1 MEAVFEAIAEEKP
14 GPKLRRI
21 FDSRWPGY
29 RKWFLR
35 DGLRKRPTRLAGT
48 KALRRHMPELV
59 PVYEA
64 VVDCAGGGDLE
75 ARFLAMWCPPVYV
88 GGCSQLL
95 LTNGEPV
102 LIRNYDFSPELL
114 DGVWS
119 WSRYLGRRVV
129 AITDCLWGVLDGI
142 NEDGLAIS
150 LAFGGRRV
158 TGKGFGI
165 PIVLR
170 YVLEMAAS
178 TAEAVAILSRVPMHM
193 AYSIALIDKTGKHAT
208 VFVAPDRAIEVLD
221 ARVSTNHQHKIEW
234 LRHAEVT
241 RSRERAAALRQSAG
255 AAVENA
261 VAAFL
266 APPVYQTNFLRG
278 YGTLYTAVYRPADCS
293 AELIWPQQR
302 WRQSCMRFQE
312 GVRGVHYE
320 QSISET
326 LEFPVGQNVIR
337 GGMV

>member
-1 MEAVFEAIAEEKP
+1 MDAVFEAIAEERP
-14 GPKLRRI
+14 GEKLRRI
-21 FDSRWPGY
+21 FDRHWPGY

-35 DGLRKRPTRLAGT
+35 DGLRKRPARLASIR
-48 KALRRHMPELV
+48 ALRRHMPELV

-64 VVDCAGGGDLE
+64 VVACTGDGDLE
-75 ARFLAMWCPPVYV
+75 ARFLSMWCPPVYV

-95 LTNGEPV
+95 LTRGEPT

-114 DGVWS
+114 DGVWL

-129 AITDCLWGVLDGI
+129 AMTDCLWGVLDGI

-170 YVLEMAAS
+170 YVLEMAGS
-178 TAEAVAILSRVPMHM
+178 TAEAVAILKRVPVHM
-193 AYSIALIDKTGKHAT
+193 AYSIALIDKAGKHAT
-208 VFVAPDRAIEVLD
+208 AFVAPDRAVEVLD
-221 ARVSTNHQHKIEW
+221 AKVSTNHQRKIEW
-234 LRHAEVT
+234 RRHAEVT
-241 RSRERAAALRQSAG
+241 RSRERAAALQQSAG
-255 AAVENA
+255 ASLDNA

-266 APPVYQTNFLRG
+266 APPVYQTNFAHG

-293 AELIWPQQR
+293 AELLWPHQR
-302 WRQSCMRFQE
+302 WRQYCTQFQE
-312 GVRGVHYE
+312 GIRSVHHE
-320 QSISET
+320 QSTNEVVD
-326 LEFPVGQNVIR
+326 FPVGRNVIR